1 MNDTRTCGQEAG
13 SSLLGPP
20 HGLRGAFP
28 ARIHMAETSIRR
40 FGSVRPEM
48 SDLRR
53 ICEPVVASLAKVAS
67 SKNVVLEVAHF
78 ASEVRADPD
87 VLSRALFDLLHHQ
100 IDGASAGSTLTLL
113 TTPRRTIVEIRVID
127 WSARGHAVP
136 PGSLSL
142 ESAPTLAGA
151 LAALREYG
159 GDCSVEA
166 WARASALC
174 VRLPRGH

>member
-13 SSLLGPP
+13 SNLLGPP

-53 ICEPVVASLAKVAS
+53 ICEPVVARLTTVAS
-67 SKNVVLEVAHF
+67 SKNVILEVAHF
-78 ASEVRADPD
+78 ASEVRAAPD

-100 IDGASAGSTLTLL
+100 IDGASPGSTLTLL

-127 WSARGHAVP
+127 WSARGNAVP
-136 PGSLSL
+136 PRSLSM
-142 ESAPTLAGA
+142 EGAPTLAGA
-151 LAALREYG
+151 LAALRECG